1 MKIGITLPTMISDT
15 PGDVLLEWA
24 RRADDGPY
32 SSLAVGERIT
42 YPNCDM
48 VVALS
53 AAAALTH
60 RVRLISTVAV
70 VPLHRAALLAKQAAS
85 LDLLSNGRLTLGVGI
100 GGRDE
105 DCLAVGA
112 PTDNRHKRMAE
123 QVALMRRIWR
133 GEPPY
138 EGAAPIGPKPI
149 QEGGPEILVGS
160 IFPSAVRR
168 TMRWADGLS
177 GWSFEPDAAAMKE
190 TFRIATEA
198 WQKAGRAGR
207 PRFVVGSYYAL
218 GPRADEQID
227 SALSHYLG
235 IFGADVAKS
244 IAASV
249 RSRTAQAILDAQR
262 AFEDIGADE
271 FIWVPLAAE
280 LDQLERLTEIV
291 GR

>member
-1 MKIGITLPTMISDT
+1 MI
-15 PGDVLLEWA
+15 
-24 RRADDGPY
+24 
-32 SSLAVGERIT
+32 
-42 YPNCDM
+42 
-48 VVALS
+48 VALS
-53 AAAALTH
+53 AAAAITR
-60 RVRLISTVAV
+60 RVRIVATVAV

-85 LDLLSNGRLTLGVGI
+85 IDVISNGRLTLGVGI

-112 PTDNRHKRMAE
+112 PTENRHERMAE
-123 QVALMRRIWR
+123 QVALMRRLWR

-149 QEGGPEILVGS
+149 QAGGPEILVGS
-160 IFPSAVRR
+160 IFPRAVRR

-177 GWSFEPDAAAMKE
+177 SWSFEPDAAAVKE

-198 WQKAGRAGR
+198 WQKAERPGR

-218 GPRADEQID
+218 GPRADEHID
-227 SALSHYLG
+227 SALSQYLG
-235 IFGADVAKS
+235 IFGAEVARS

-249 RSRTAQAILDAQR
+249 RSRTTQAVLEAQR
-262 AFEDIGADE
+262 ACEDIGADE
-271 FIWVPLAAE
+271 LIWVPLASE

>member
-1 MKIGITLPTMISDT
+1 MKIGITLPTMIAKT

-24 RRADDGPY
+24 RRADEGPY
-32 SSLAVGERIT
+32 SSVAVGERIT
-42 YPNCDM
+42 YPNVDLI
-48 VVALS
+48 VALS
-53 AAAALTH
+53 ATAAITR
-60 RVRLISTVAV
+60 RVRIISTVAV

-85 LDLLSNGRLTLGVGI
+85 IDVLSNGRLTLGVGV

-112 PTDNRHKRMAE
+112 PTDKRQKRMAE
-123 QVALMRRIWR
+123 QVAFMRRLWR

-138 EGAAPIGPKPI
+138 EGASPIGPQPI

-177 GWSFEPDAAAMKE
+177 GWSFEPDADALKE
-190 TFRIATEA
+190 TFRIANEA
-198 WQKAGRAGR
+198 WQEAERPGR

-218 GPRADEQID
+218 GPKADDQID
-227 SALSHYLG
+227 TALSQYLG
-235 IFGADVAKS
+235 IFGADVAKA

-249 RSRTAQAILDAQR
+249 RSRTPQAVRDAQR

-271 FIWVPLAAE
+271 FIWVPLASG

-291 GR
+291 SG

>member
-1 MKIGITLPTMISDT
+1 MRIGITLPTMIANT
-15 PGDVLLEWA
+15 PGNVLLDWA
-24 RRADDGPY
+24 RRADEGPY

-48 VVALS
+48 IVALS
-53 AAAALTH
+53 AAAAATR

-85 LDLLSNGRLTLGVGI
+85 IDVLSNGRLTLGVGI

-112 PTDNRHKRMAE
+112 PADHRHKRMAE
-123 QVALMRRIWR
+123 QVAWMRKIWR

-149 QEGGPEILVGS
+149 QPGGPEILVGS
-160 IFPSAVRR
+160 IFPQAVRR
-168 TMRWADGLS
+168 TMRWAEGLS
-177 GWSFEPDAAAMKE
+177 GWSFEPDAAALKE
-190 TFRIATEA
+190 TFRIATAA
-198 WQKAGRAGR
+198 WQEAGRPGR

-218 GPRADEQID
+218 GPRADERID
-227 SALSHYLG
+227 SALTQYLG

-249 RSRTAQAILDAQR
+249 RSRTPRAILDAQR
-262 AFEDIGADE
+262 AFEDIGTDE
-271 FIWVPLAAE
+271 FVWVPLASE
-280 LDQLERLTEIV
+280 LDQLERLTDVV

>member
-1 MKIGITLPTMISDT
+1 MRIGITLPTMISGTTGDT
-15 PGDVLLEWA
+15 LLQWA
-24 RRADDGPY
+24 RRADEGPY

-53 AAAALTH
+53 AAAAITR
-60 RVRLISTVAV
+60 RVRIVSTVAV

-85 LDLLSNGRLTLGVGI
+85 IDVISNGRLTLGVGI

-112 PTDNRHKRMAE
+112 PTDKRQKRMAE

-160 IFPSAVRR
+160 IFPGAVRR

-177 GWSFEPDAAAMKE
+177 GWSFEPDANALKE
-190 TFRIATEA
+190 TYRIAMEA
-198 WQKAGRAGR
+198 WQQAGRPGR

-227 SALSHYLG
+227 SALSQYLG

-244 IAASV
+244 LAASV
-249 RSRTAQAILDAQR
+249 RSRSAQTMRDAHR
-262 AFEDIGADE
+262 AFEDIGTDE
-271 FIWVPLAAE
+271 LIWVPLASE

>member
-1 MKIGITLPTMISDT
+1 MKIGITLPTMIEST
-15 PGDVLLEWA
+15 PGDLLLDWA
-24 RRADDGPY
+24 RRADEGPF

-48 VVALS
+48 IVALS
-53 AAAALTH
+53 AAAAVTR
-60 RVRLISTVAV
+60 RVRIISTVAV

-85 LDLLSNGRLTLGVGI
+85 IDALSNGRLTLGVGI

-112 PTDNRHKRMAE
+112 PTENRSRRLEE

-138 EGAAPIGPKPI
+138 EGAAPIGPRPV

-160 IFPSAVRR
+160 IFPKAVRR

-177 GWSFEPDAAAMKE
+177 GWSFEPDAVALKE
-190 TFRIATEA
+190 TFRLASEA
-198 WQKAGRAGR
+198 WRQAGRSGR

-218 GPRADEQID
+218 GAHADEQID
-227 SALSHYLG
+227 SALTKYMA
-235 IFGADVAKS
+235 IFGAGVGKS

-249 RSRTAQAILDAQR
+249 RSRTPQAIRDAQR
-262 AFEDIGADE
+262 AFEDIGTDE
-271 FIWVPLAAE
+271 FIWVPLASE
-280 LDQLERLTEIV
+280 LEQLERLAEIA

>member
-1 MKIGITLPTMISDT
+1 MKIGITLPTMIANT
-15 PGDVLLEWA
+15 PADVLLDWA
-24 RRADDGPY
+24 RRADEGPY

-53 AAAALTH
+53 AAAAVTR
-60 RVRLISTVAV
+60 RVRIISTVAV

-85 LDLLSNGRLTLGVGI
+85 IDVLSHGRLTLGVGI

-112 PTDNRHKRMAE
+112 PVDRRHARMAE

-138 EGAAPIGPKPI
+138 EGAAPIGPKPV
-149 QEGGPEILVGS
+149 QDGGPEILVGS
-160 IFPSAVRR
+160 IFPKAVRR

-177 GWSFEPDAAAMKE
+177 GWSFEPDAAALKE
-190 TFRIATEA
+190 TFRTAREA
-198 WQKAGRAGR
+198 WHEAGRAGR
-207 PRFVVGSYYAL
+207 PRLVVGSYYAL
-218 GPRADEQID
+218 GARADEEID
-227 SALSHYLG
+227 SALTQYLG

-249 RSRTAQAILDAQR
+249 RSRTPQAILDAQR

-271 FIWVPLAAE
+271 FIWVPLASE
-280 LDQLERLTEIV
+280 LEQLDRLTEIV